1 MLDRSAQLELLLDL
15 ESRQDDLMLRL
26 EELDRRVEKTLG
38 ECLALRAGESQASL
52 RSEAA

>member
-1 MLDRSAQLELLLDL
+1 MFDRSAQLELLLDL

-26 EELDRRVEKTLG
+26 EELDRRVEKTLS
-38 ECLALRAGESQASL
+38 ECLLLRTLEAQPNA